1 MRQLKFRAWNP
12 RLKQME
18 YFDDL
23 YWFEDNY
30 VHHDGDNDYEISQ
43 FTGIADCDGREI
55 YEGDLVY
62 FKVIYFNH
70 EAHEYIN
77 QEVKYKSNLGMYV
90 FGEDEYCMADRIL
103 RIRVTGNKWENR
115 DGQ

>member
-1 MRQLKFRAWNP
+1 MRSLKFRAWNP

-43 FTGIADCDGREI
+43 FTGMLDCDGKEI

-62 FKVIYFNH
+62 LRVIYHFNK
-70 EAHEYIN
+70 ESHEYAN
-77 QEVKYKSNLGMYV
+77 EEVMYRDQLGMYV
-90 FGEDEYCMADRIL
+90 FGEDEYCMTDRIL
-103 RIRVTGNKWENR
+103 RIKVVGNKWEVNK
-115 DGQ
+115 

>member
-1 MRQLKFRAWNP
+1 MRSLKFRAWNP

-43 FTGIADCDGREI
+43 FTGMFDCDGQGI

-62 FKVIYFNH
+62 FKVIHFNE

-77 QEVKYKSNLGMYV
+77 QEVIYKEDLGMYV
-90 FGEDEYCMADRIL
+90 FGEDEYCMTDRIL
-103 RIRVTGNKWENR
+103 RIRVVGNKWENK
-115 DGQ
+115 